1 MGTKILI
8 FGDMS
13 WGLTKQKLNCN
24 DKLYIWGKRRKLWSL
39 RTTSQLWSLGATA
52 SCCGAVLLQKGLM
65 HFTKQMERK
74 QYTLRQHL
82 KTSATTLNLG
92 CKLVFRMDNDPKH
105 TSKLV
110 TKCFKDNKVR
120 VSEWP
125 SQSPDLSPTEDL
137 WAALKRW
144 VTARR
149 PTNPAQLHQFCLSV
163 SPDSRKLLRK
173 FVEGNLKRLAEVKQF
188 DSNSTKY

>member
-1 MGTKILI
+1 MINFI
-8 FGDMS
+8 FEEKGGS
-13 WGLTKQKLNCN
+13 FEASEHHPNCEVWGRQHHVVQLFCC
-24 DKLYIWGKRRKLWSL
+24 RRDWC
-39 RTTSQLWSLGATA
+39 TSQNRS
-52 SCCGAVLLQKGLM
+52 
-65 HFTKQMERK
+65 RK

-149 PTNPAQLHQFCLSV
+149 PTNPTQLHQFCLSV

>member
-1 MGTKILI
+1 MINFI
-8 FGDMS
+8 FEEKGGS
-13 WGLTKQKLNCN
+13 FEASEQHPNCEV
-24 DKLYIWGKRRKLWSL
+24 WRRQHHVVELFCCRRDWC
-39 RTTSQLWSLGATA
+39 TSQNRS
-52 SCCGAVLLQKGLM
+52 
-65 HFTKQMERK
+65 RK

-125 SQSPDLSPTEDL
+125 SQSPDLSPTENL

-149 PTNPAQLHQFCLSV
+149 PTNPTQLHQFCLSV